1 MKSWQGQNWQMVL
14 RFMLE
19 GLSHSMISCG
29 ASAVVSSV
37 RTCAR
42 RRRRSSCLPLS
53 NPDAGAGDD
62 GAVAIIKAS
71 LDPGTPVPT
80 LDRRVTWYFYDENL
94 PTDPLIHVASNLA
107 HRLALPGVKGKK
119 IGATNPK
126 DFIVFSIPITSIDDP
141 RKPRFTDSGELRFL
155 EVWRPGG
162 KTAPWIAGCLGL
174 DEAVGA
180 PTILATSISDVRSTQ
195 CYEP

>member
-1 MKSWQGQNWQMVL
+1 MANGPALHVG
-14 RFMLE
+14 RAITFDDFVR
-19 GLSHSMISCG
+19 GLTSGWFGAAGMDAADARAFAADLKATLA
-29 ASAVVSSV
+29 ASA
-37 RTCAR
+37 
-42 RRRRSSCLPLS
+42 
-53 NPDAGAGDD
+53 GAD

-141 RKPRFTDSGELRFL
+141 RKPQFTDSGELRFL